1 VKQYFKTEP
10 LACDPSCL
18 PKYPSSKEINI
29 KMRDNTRKQASQI
42 RRTDEAQAVQPILAD
57 SSPTKPMQVSLY
69 SYGFLVS

>member
-1 VKQYFKTEP
+1 
-10 LACDPSCL
+10 
-18 PKYPSSKEINI
+18 
-29 KMRDNTRKQASQI
+29 MRDNTRKQASQI